1 MVAANC
7 SMTTMVVLVGD
18 GSVASLEEAVVV
30 PTSLEKLVAPPKLM
44 SCAAFKGHAEVLK
57 HEGGHC

>member
-1 MVAANC
+1 
-7 SMTTMVVLVGD
+7 MTTMVVLVGD